1 MSQLRSYLIVTV
13 LKGVGLVLLAIV
25 LVGSVIEFV
34 GQLDDVGTAD
44 YDMATAISYVLLRIP
59 RMVFEVLPAAAFVGA
74 LFGLGNLAVHRELIV
89 MRASG
94 ISHFR
99 MLGALALAGFGL
111 MVLMVLLGESLA
123 PSLSAYARELRTAS
137 LHEDID
143 LERGQSIWLKD
154 GNRIISLRRPSQ
166 GIGFG
171 GGVSL
176 FELDASQQVTMVAK
190 ADMADIG
197 PTNEWLLSNYAET
210 VFSPDRVRASRAA
223 ELRPTYDISPDLLS
237 LSVVREDL
245 LDIFAL
251 QRYIAYLRAN
261 DLDARRYLIA
271 YWARLANVASV
282 ALMTVL
288 ALPFVFGGLRSAGTG
303 ARLVVGLVVGLSY
316 YVVVQVAARSGQVFD
331 VDPIVVAW
339 APSAVLLAI
348 VTIALLRVR

>member
-1 MSQLRSYLIVTV
+1 
-13 LKGVGLVLLAIV
+13 
-25 LVGSVIEFV
+25 
-34 GQLDDVGTAD
+34 
-44 YDMATAISYVLLRIP
+44 
-59 RMVFEVLPAAAFVGA
+59 
-74 LFGLGNLAVHRELIV
+74 

-94 ISHFR
+94 VSHFR

-111 MVLMVLLGESLA
+111 VVLMILLGESLA
-123 PSLSAYARELRTAS
+123 PSLTAYAREMRTSA
-137 LHEDID
+137 LHEDLDI
-143 LERGQSIWLKD
+143 ERGQSIWLKD
-154 GNRIISLRRPSQ
+154 GNRIINLRRPTQ
-166 GIGFG
+166 GGGYG

-210 VFSPDRVRASRAA
+210 VFSAERVAANRVA

-245 LDIFAL
+245 LDVFAL

-271 YWARLANVASV
+271 YWTRLANVASV

-303 ARLVVGLVVGLSY
+303 ARVLIGLVVGLSY

-339 APSAVLLAI
+339 APSAVLLGV

>member
-1 MSQLRSYLIVTV
+1 MSQLRSYLIVAV
-13 LKGVGLVLLAIV
+13 LKGVGLVLFGIV
-25 LVGSVIEFV
+25 VVGSVIEFV

-44 YDMATAISYVLLRIP
+44 YHMTDAIAYVFLRVP
-59 RMVFEVLPAAAFVGA
+59 RLMFEVLPAAAFVGA
-74 LFGLGNLAVHRELIV
+74 LFGLGNLAVHRELVV

-94 ISHFR
+94 VSQFR
-99 MLGALALAGFGL
+99 MLGALLLAGFGL
-111 MVLMVLLGESLA
+111 VVLMVLLGESFA
-123 PSLSAYARELRTAS
+123 PSLSAYAREMRTAA
-137 LHEDID
+137 LHEDLD
-143 LERGQSIWLKD
+143 LDRGQSIWLKD
-154 GNRIISLRRPSQ
+154 GNRIINLRRPSQ

-176 FELDASQQVTMVAK
+176 FELDAAQQVTMVAK

-197 PTNEWLLSNYAET
+197 PTNEWRLNNYAET
-210 VFSPDRVRASRAA
+210 VFSPDRLEARRVP
-223 ELRPTYDISPDLLS
+223 ELRPTYDISPDLLG

-245 LDIFAL
+245 LDLFAL

-271 YWARLANVASV
+271 YWTRIANVASV

-303 ARLVVGLVVGLSY
+303 ARLLIGLVIGLSY
-316 YVVVQVAARSGQVFD
+316 YVAVQIAARSGELFD
-331 VDPIVVAW
+331 VDPLVVAW
-339 APSAVLLAI
+339 APSAVLLLI